1 MRQAGI
7 WHPSLQ
13 CLHLDTSLLLE
24 HQHTKKLYGT
34 KNNCVHVES
43 GPMLDERY
51 KETKKS
57 QLPLLKSLEQ
67 KQGTVHIPCTQHH
80 LREGAAKHPSHT
92 LTLTPHKEQALPPPP
107 RGASEGNPDALG
119 APVKPCLNLASDQ
132 FLSINEAKNPGR

>member
-1 MRQAGI
+1 
-7 WHPSLQ
+7 
-13 CLHLDTSLLLE
+13 
-24 HQHTKKLYGT
+24 
-34 KNNCVHVES
+34 
-43 GPMLDERY
+43 MLDERY

-119 APVKPCLNLASDQ
+119 APVKPCLNLALVRIFTPRKLAKVTNECSFYLRTD
-132 FLSINEAKNPGR
+132 LPIHCCSIAHII